1 MEPTIVK
8 MFELTRAEYIQMLE
22 AKLASALSLREKVDA
37 ECGANNV
44 DISAGPRAGAIDK
57 EVMKRAYEEIDYIEK
72 DIRFMLAHVAPD
84 VSWRMGREQ
93 LREVLTSCEL
103 LEIDTSKLRFAI
115 EPGKAIVQA
124 TYNFNGRKARY

>member
-1 MEPTIVK
+1 MEATIVK
-8 MFELTRAEYIQMLE
+8 MFELTRVEYLEMLE
-22 AKLASALSLREKVDA
+22 AKLASALKLREKVDA
-37 ECGANNV
+37 ECGANI
-44 DISAGPRAGAIDK
+44 DIGAGPRAGSIDK

-72 DIRFMLAHVAPD
+72 DIRFMIAHVAPEP
-84 VSWRMGREQ
+84 SWRMGREQ
-93 LREVLTSCEL
+93 LREILTSCEL